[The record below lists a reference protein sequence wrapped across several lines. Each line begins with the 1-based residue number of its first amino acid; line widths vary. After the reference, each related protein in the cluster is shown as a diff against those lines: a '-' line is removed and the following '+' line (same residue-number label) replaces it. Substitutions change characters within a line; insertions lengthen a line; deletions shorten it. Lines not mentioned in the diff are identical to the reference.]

1 MGWSCFPKEGD
12 LCRQGGG
19 GKVPEIG
26 VLMSPSL
33 LRGPK

>member
-26 VLMSPSL
+26 VLDVP
-33 LRGPK
+33 